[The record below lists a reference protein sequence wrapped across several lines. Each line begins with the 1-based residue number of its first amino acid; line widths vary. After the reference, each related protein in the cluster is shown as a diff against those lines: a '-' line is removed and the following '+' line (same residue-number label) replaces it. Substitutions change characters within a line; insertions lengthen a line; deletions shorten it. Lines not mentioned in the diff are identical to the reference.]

1 MRQALIGVAT
11 VVVLALP
18 GFAAGAAGPG
28 GAAWMKVRHTG
39 FAAYRAAHPDPDAE
53 IADLKAR
60 TAALVA
66 ARPPAPARSGDA
78 VLQSPPVIWRMP
90 GKPIELWDG
99 PEYPRIIVLPAGEY
113 TMGSS
118 ASEQGR
124 LANEG
129 PPHRVRI
136 AASFAVS
143 QYPVTMGE
151 FARFAAETH
160 HDMGEACF
168 TMEHGEYKL
177 RARRDY
183 LHVGFPQTRNG
194 PALCLNF
201 ADAQA
206 YVAWLSKKTGHS
218 YRLLSEAEYEYAN
231 RAGTV
236 TAYWWGDDIGRGRTN
251 CDGCGSRWDN
261 RQLAPVGSFGPNPF
275 GLYDTTGNTLSW
287 LADCWTADYARSPAD
302 GSADMNGDCDLHDL
316 RGGSLHSPPR
326 ALRSAARSRHWFSLR
341 NITVGLRIARTL

>member
-1 MRQALIGVAT
+1 MRQGWIGVAT
-11 VVVLALP
+11 VVVLTLP
-18 GFAAGAAGPG
+18 GFAAVAAGPG
-28 GAAWMKVRHTG
+28 EAAWMKERRAS

-60 TAALVA
+60 SAALA
-66 ARPPAPARSGDA
+66 APHPPAPSSDA
-78 VLQSPPVIWRMP
+78 VLQSPPSIWRLSDQ
-90 GKPIELWDG
+90 PIELWDG
-99 PEYPRIIVLPAGEY
+99 PDSPRMIVLPPGEF
-113 TMGSS
+113 TMGSP
-118 ASEQGR
+118 ASEQGH

-129 PPHRVRI
+129 PLHRVRI

-143 QYPVTMGE
+143 RYPVTMGE
-151 FARFAAETH
+151 FARFVAETH

-177 RARRDY
+177 RAWRDY

-194 PALCLNF
+194 PALCVNF

-231 RAGTV
+231 RAGTA
-236 TAYWWGDDIGRGRTN
+236 TAYWWGGDIGRGRTN

-261 RQLAPVGSFGPNPF
+261 RQLAPVGSFAPNPF

-287 LADCWTADYARSPAD
+287 LADCWTADYARAPAD